1 MDNQQEKKKGGEK
14 MPEPKQTEV
23 TVKTKMATG
32 QQVGI
37 AVAVLAAVAGLVG
50 LGFALFAKP
59 TPPAADSG
67 TPCTLPAA
75 FTLVSPASAATNQD
89 DAVLL
94 KWNASSGAGSYD
106 VYLDKTGGTTKVTTV
121 TTTSYNATQ
130 LSIGT
135 KYYWKIIAKNS
146 CGSKS
151 STIANFTTA
160 GWAYFKN
167 QGYTPTDYSAACG
180 GQRACDT
187 DMTGVT
193 CAEYN
198 TIWLICS
205 GMTNQCP
212 ENLEEKCMQQ
222 TLCTCGGKN
231 PGLNECA
238 DYLNLF
244 VDPCL

>member
-14 MPEPKQTEV
+14 MPEPKNTEV
-23 TVKTKMATG
+23 SIKPKMATG

-75 FTLVSPASAATNQD
+75 FTLVLPANGATNQD

-94 KWNASSGAGSYD
+94 SWNTSSGAGSYD
-106 VYLDKTGGTTKVTTV
+106 VYLDKTGATTKVTTV
-121 TTTSYNATQ
+121 TATSYNATQ

-135 KYYWKIIAKNS
+135 KYYWKIVAKNS

-160 GWAYFKN
+160 GLAFFQAQN
-167 QGYTPTDYSAACG
+167 YTIQDYSAACG
-180 GQRACDT
+180 GQKACDT
-187 DMTGVT
+187 DMTGLT

-198 TIWLICS
+198 AVWLICS
-205 GMTNQCP
+205 GATNNCP
-212 ENLEEKCMQQ
+212 DNQEEKCLQQ
-222 TLCTCGGKN
+222 SLCTCSGHN
-231 PGLNECA
+231 PGLPGCVEWLTA
-238 DYLNLF
+238 LT
-244 VDPCL
+244 DPCL